1 MKFIT
6 MPGRCLKT
14 SQDGC
19 NMKKIYLQ
27 DTPLEQA
34 QERFL
39 SALEDSG
46 LWKTLGVEQIPLDE
60 NAIGRVLAETI
71 WAKIS
76 SPHYHASAMDGFAVK
91 AFETHGASET
101 APISLDY
108 SSQTEYLDTGD
119 PLPAWA
125 DAVIPIEN
133 VESLS
138 VQGTTADDPRQPDLI
153 RIRASVSPWSHVRE
167 MGEDM
172 VATQLVLPDGHQMR
186 PVDLGAAAGCGYDRL
201 DVARKPKVAIIPTG
215 TELVYPGDPLKDGDI
230 IEYNSIVLAAQ
241 VNDWGGEGTRFENI
255 PDDFKKIKT
264 QVIQA
269 AADYDL
275 ILLIAGSSAG
285 SEDYSSG
292 IVEETGQLLIHGIA
306 VRPGHPVILGLVNSN
321 GRTTPIIG
329 VPGYPVSAALTADI
343 FVEPLLG
350 KWLGRPPIRP
360 QTIQAEISRK
370 VNSRGGDDEYLRVAV
385 GFIGDR
391 AIAAPLS
398 RGSGVITSLVRA
410 DGLVIIPRGIQGL
423 QAREKVSVQ
432 LYRSV
437 EELRNTIFVIGS
449 HDLTLDLLSQFLSP
463 FQRRLA
469 SVNVGSLGGIMALQ
483 RGETHLAGS
492 HLLHP
497 ESGEYNL
504 PYIREHLPG
513 MALRVVTL
521 VGRTQGLFISKGNPK
536 EIQSLEDL
544 IRDDISFTNRQRGSG
559 TRLLLDYHLGEL
571 GIQVEKISGYD
582 HESFTHLS
590 AAAVVASGRAD
601 CALGIEAASY
611 ALDLDFL
618 PLFTERYDLLIP
630 EEYASGELLKPLFD
644 LLDNP
649 RFKDAVAER
658 PGYDVSKMGQVV
670 ADLSGNE

>member
-1 MKFIT
+1 M
-6 MPGRCLKT
+6 
-14 SQDGC
+14 
-19 NMKKIYLQ
+19 
-27 DTPLEQA
+27 
-34 QERFL
+34 
-39 SALEDSG
+39 
-46 LWKTLGVEQIPLDE
+46 
-60 NAIGRVLAETI
+60 
-71 WAKIS
+71 
-76 SPHYHASAMDGFAVK
+76 
-91 AFETHGASET
+91 
-101 APISLDY
+101 
-108 SSQTEYLDTGD
+108 
-119 PLPAWA
+119 
-125 DAVIPIEN
+125 
-133 VESLS
+133 
-138 VQGTTADDPRQPDLI
+138 
-153 RIRASVSPWSHVRE
+153 
-167 MGEDM
+167 
-172 VATQLVLPDGHQMR
+172 
-186 PVDLGAAAGCGYDRL
+186 
-201 DVARKPKVAIIPTG
+201 
-215 TELVYPGDPLKDGDI
+215 
-230 IEYNSIVLAAQ
+230 
-241 VNDWGGEGTRFENI
+241 
-255 PDDFKKIKT
+255 
-264 QVIQA
+264 
-269 AADYDL
+269 
-275 ILLIAGSSAG
+275 
-285 SEDYSSG
+285 
-292 IVEETGQLLIHGIA
+292 EETGQLLVHGIA
-306 VRPGHPVILGLVNSN
+306 VRPGHPVILGLVISD
-321 GRTTPIIG
+321 GKITPIIG
-329 VPGYPVSAALTADI
+329 VPGYPVSAALTAEI

-398 RGSGVITSLVRA
+398 RGAGVITSLVRA

-483 RGETHLAGS
+483 KGETHLAGS

-544 IRDDISFTNRQRGSG
+544 IRDDISFSNRQRGSG

-571 GIQVEKISGYD
+571 GIQTEKISGYD

-630 EEYASGELLKPLFD
+630 EEYAFGELLKPLFD

-670 ADLSGNE
+670 AALSGNE

>member
-1 MKFIT
+1 
-6 MPGRCLKT
+6 
-14 SQDGC
+14 
-19 NMKKIYLQ
+19 MKKIYLQ

-34 QERFL
+34 QERFI

-76 SPHYHASAMDGFAVK
+76 SPHYHASAMDGFSVK

-138 VQGTTADDPRQPDLI
+138 VQGTTADDPRHPDLI

-215 TELVYPGDPLKDGDI
+215 TELVYPGDPLKEGDI

-306 VRPGHPVILGLVNSN
+306 VRPGHPVILGLVNSD

-483 RGETHLAGS
+483 KGETHLAGS

-601 CALGIEAASY
+601 CTLGIEAASY

>member
-34 QERFL
+34 QERFI

-76 SPHYHASAMDGFAVK
+76 SPHYHASAMDGFSVK

-138 VQGTTADDPRQPDLI
+138 VQGTTADDPRHPDLI
-153 RIRASVSPWSHVRE
+153 RIRGSVSPWSHVRE

-215 TELVYPGDPLKDGDI
+215 TELVYPGDPLKEGDI

-306 VRPGHPVILGLVNSN
+306 VRPGHPVILGLVNSD

-483 RGETHLAGS
+483 KGETHLAGS